1 MGFFAFYLSFCIFH
15 QARHAFSNSLPK
27 VKRDQAK
34 ILLASFL
41 VAYFAALDFLPVFG
55 IPFYPIRFI
64 PFFIWLIITAYAIRH
79 FKLLEV
85 TPSIAAPAIIATL
98 ADPLFVTN
106 AQGRVT
112 IANQAAVNL
121 LQTELK
127 EVFNEPL
134 VNFLPTASDLLEE
147 TKNLPIEKTTLIS
160 GREAVIKTK
169 QGREIPVSVAVGVVR
184 DEKGSPLGL
193 AVICHSIEGLKK
205 QVEFVSK
212 QAKDLEETKVALLNV
227 LEDDRELQQELRKE
241 KTSVEEKVE
250 ERTKQLQKEQEAL
263 KETKRQVELGYLAIQ
278 KEKAKLESSINNLPI
293 GFILTDAA
301 EEILAVNEQAKGIL
315 GLSKAPSLRD
325 IEKKLAGAFDL
336 RNAFEKCRREGKTEG
351 TEELAFEDKFLRIVL
366 TPILMPHDHREFI
379 GIVILIEDITQAKLL
394 ERSKDEF
401 FAVAAHDMRT
411 PLTAIRGNAS
421 MILQYFAG
429 KLKDPSL
436 REMVS
441 DIHEASTRLINLV
454 NDYLD
459 TAKLEQQKI
468 EFVKETFDLPSLVQ
482 EAIDQLKNTAAAK
495 GLYLRLE
502 KPKEEL
508 SPAVADKARTNQ
520 ILFNLLG
527 NAIKFTQKGGVQIK
541 ITRDGGFLAAWVVDT
556 GVGVSSIG
564 QRMLFKKFQQAGE
577 QILTRETTGSG
588 LGLYIAKLLVEGMG
602 GKIYLESSEVGKGSS
617 FVFTLPTAKEE
628 MVSAKIPV
636 P

>member
-1 MGFFAFYLSFCIFH
+1 METLEFTNYILNPHALTYLVVGVVIIVLGVMILLENIKSSIHLAFYALSLSIAWSLIAQAIAYSTSSGELALFWYKILWVGAIFIAPSAYTFTVIVLGIPKTREQIILAYVTFVPFLFTLPGDLFVAAAGKYSRGYGAGGGIIQVVFLGFFAFYLSFCIFH

-98 ADPLFVTN
+98 ADPLLVTN
-106 AQGRVT
+106 NEGKVT

-184 DEKGSPLGL
+184 DEKGAPLGL
-193 AVICHSIEGLKK
+193 AVICHSIKGLKE
-205 QVEFVSK
+205 QIQSFSK

-250 ERTKQLQKEQEAL
+250 ERTKQLQKEQE
-263 KETKRQVELGYLAIQ
+263 E
-278 KEKAKLESSINNLPI
+278 
-293 GFILTDAA
+293 
-301 EEILAVNEQAKGIL
+301 
-315 GLSKAPSLRD
+315 
-325 IEKKLAGAFDL
+325 
-336 RNAFEKCRREGKTEG
+336 
-351 TEELAFEDKFLRIVL
+351 
-366 TPILMPHDHREFI
+366 
-379 GIVILIEDITQAKLL
+379 
-394 ERSKDEF
+394 
-401 FAVAAHDMRT
+401 
-411 PLTAIRGNAS
+411 
-421 MILQYFAG
+421 
-429 KLKDPSL
+429 
-436 REMVS
+436 
-441 DIHEASTRLINLV
+441 
-454 NDYLD
+454 
-459 TAKLEQQKI
+459 
-468 EFVKETFDLPSLVQ
+468 
-482 EAIDQLKNTAAAK
+482 
-495 GLYLRLE
+495 
-502 KPKEEL
+502 
-508 SPAVADKARTNQ
+508 
-520 ILFNLLG
+520 
-527 NAIKFTQKGGVQIK
+527 
-541 ITRDGGFLAAWVVDT
+541 
-556 GVGVSSIG
+556 
-564 QRMLFKKFQQAGE
+564 
-577 QILTRETTGSG
+577 
-588 LGLYIAKLLVEGMG
+588 
-602 GKIYLESSEVGKGSS
+602 
-617 FVFTLPTAKEE
+617 
-628 MVSAKIPV
+628 
-636 P
+636 